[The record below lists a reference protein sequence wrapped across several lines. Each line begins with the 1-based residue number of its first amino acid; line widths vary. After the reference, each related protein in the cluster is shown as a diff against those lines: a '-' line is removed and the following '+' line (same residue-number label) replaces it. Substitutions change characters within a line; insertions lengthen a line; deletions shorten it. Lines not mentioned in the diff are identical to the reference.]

1 VPAGLDAIV
10 VGETLSGGHV
20 VDLLSNVV
28 KCRTFRSSSL
38 GFYSYRLE
46 LSS

>member
-10 VGETLSGGHV
+10 IGETLSGGHV

-28 KCRTFRSSSL
+28 KCRNVRIRS
-38 GFYSYRLE
+38 FE
-46 LSS
+46 IVVNN